1 MEIPDVLF
9 QETKEEYVR
18 RNYPYIKSIR
28 TLEGYYNY
36 KTRAKVPQK
45 KLKEVIKPKVEQVE
59 PKPERKGKFKK
70 TPILEK
76 KERIETIRDIID
88 KAELSQK
95 PKAME
100 KIEQIIEKPIPTKVE
115 KIIEKVKK
123 PTKVEDY
130 LKFQE
135 LEREELIEPLKQSLI
150 SAEPFV
156 EEAFVERPKREY
168 EKLME
173 DYSFVENLLKNIPK
187 EKAKNMPSKIKQM
200 KPLSKA
206 KVEKVDIPLKQQPIL
221 DKNIIKKSRKLKENQ
236 RSFTVEGVEGSRY
249 LGTSPLQAATKASRK
264 LNLNPISLRETT
276 KGSKKKVY
284 SYVVEKIEEQ
294 KNPRTFIN
302 KSGKKV
308 ILKKKYILKSLKDV

>member
-9 QETKEEYVR
+9 QETKEEYVK

-59 PKPERKGKFKK
+59 TKPERKGKFKK

-123 PTKVEDY
+123 PTKVEDF

-135 LEREELIEPLKQSLI
+135 LEREELIEPLRQSLI
-150 SAEPFV
+150 EAEPFV
-156 EEAFVERPKREY
+156 EEAFVERPK
-168 EKLME
+168 KKLQSLME
-173 DYSFVENLLKNIPK
+173 DYSFVEKLLKNIPK
-187 EKAKNMPSKIKQM
+187 EKAKEMPSKIKQM
-200 KPLSKA
+200 KPLSKS

-264 LNLNPISLRETT
+264 LNLNPIALRETT
-276 KGSKKKVY
+276 QGSKKKVY

-294 KNPRTFIN
+294 KNPRTFVN
-302 KSGKKV
+302 KQGKKV